1 MNQMFVS
8 SLIVQKKETLIGC
21 FTTFNLNA
29 PIGTKEFD
37 FQIKLYQ
44 FGEDNTQRRKNNPQ
58 LHKIL
63 CVLIEMAS
71 LND

>member
-1 MNQMFVS
+1 M
-8 SLIVQKKETLIGC
+8 GC
-21 FTTFNLNA
+21 FATFNLNA
-29 PIGTKEFD
+29 PIGTKELD

-44 FGEDNTQRRKNNPQ
+44 LGEDNTQRRKNNPQ